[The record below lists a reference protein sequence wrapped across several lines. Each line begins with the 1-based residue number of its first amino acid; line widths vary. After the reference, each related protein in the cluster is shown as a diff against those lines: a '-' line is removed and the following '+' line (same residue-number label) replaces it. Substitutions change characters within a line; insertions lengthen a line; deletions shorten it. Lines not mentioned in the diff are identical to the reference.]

1 MTKQSVVLLG
11 VTSALVLLVSATDS
25 LGQRND
31 LFFSTRPT
39 ISALPQSAKAPPDN
53 QLTADKI
60 ALGKLLFWD
69 PILSGN
75 RDVACATCH
84 HPFNAY
90 AENRDL
96 SIGVNGVG
104 YGRNRRFQPPNSIP
118 FVKRNS
124 PTLVNVGFNGIN
136 QAGQYNPTNAPMFWD
151 MRVRSLE
158 TQALEPIKSFEEMRG
173 DAYPEDK
180 AVETVVG
187 RLNAI
192 PEYRALFSKAFGV
205 ENAVNATN
213 LGKAIASFGR
223 SLVSNNSPFDRY
235 MRGDRS
241 AMTAAQLEGMERFE
255 DVGCMECHN
264 GPMFSDYKVH
274 VLGVPDNGTL
284 PQTDRG
290 MADMPVAFRTASFEG
305 TPYAFRTATLR
316 NLRDTPPYMH
326 NGRFSTLGG
335 VLDFYNRLPTN
346 PNVRRRDVA
355 PLAQRL
361 GGVNEAAY
369 AIIAFLGALNDDTF
383 DKALP
388 SRVPSGLT
396 PGGRIQ

>member
-1 MTKQSVVLLG
+1 MLLA
-11 VTSALVLLVSATDS
+11 SAADS
-25 LGQRND
+25 QGQRSD
-31 LFFSTRPT
+31 RFSSTEPT
-39 ISALPQSAKAPPDN
+39 ISALPQSVNAPPDN
-53 QLTADKI
+53 RLTADKI

-75 RDVACATCH
+75 RDVACVTCH
-84 HPFNAY
+84 HPLNAY
-90 AENRDL
+90 AEGRDL

-104 YGRNRRFQPPNSIP
+104 YGRSRRFQVPNSIP

-136 QAGQYNPTNAPMFWD
+136 QAGEYNPTIAPMFWD
-151 MRVRSLE
+151 IRVRSLE

-180 AVETVVG
+180 AIETVVA

-192 PEYRALFSKAFGV
+192 PEYRGLFSKAFG
-205 ENAVNATN
+205 EKNAVNATN

-235 MRGDRS
+235 MRGERS
-241 AMTAAQLEGMERFE
+241 AMTAAQLEGMDRFE
-255 DVGCMECHN
+255 EVGCIDCHN

-274 VLGVPDNGTL
+274 VLGVPDNSTL

-290 MADMPVAFRTASFEG
+290 VADMPAAFRTASFED
-305 TPYAFRTATLR
+305 TPYAFRTASLR
-316 NLRDTPPYMH
+316 NLRDTSPYMH

-335 VLDFYNRLPTN
+335 VIEFYDVLPRN
-346 PNVRRRDVA
+346 PNVRRGDLD

-361 GGVNEAAY
+361 GDVNDAAS
-369 AIIAFLGALNDDTF
+369 AIVAFLEALNDDSF
-383 DKALP
+383 DKAIP
-388 SRVPSGLT
+388 SRVPSGLN

>member
-1 MTKQSVVLLG
+1 MMKRSVVLLG
-11 VTSALVLLVSATDS
+11 LMPAFVLLVSATHS
-25 LGQRND
+25 QGQRSD
-31 LFFSTRPT
+31 RFSTVPT
-39 ISALPQSAKAPPDN
+39 ISALPQSVNAPPDN
-53 QLTADKI
+53 PITADKI

-84 HPFNAY
+84 HPLNAY
-90 AENRDL
+90 ADDRDL
-96 SIGVNGVG
+96 SIGVNGAG
-104 YGRNRRFQPPNSIP
+104 YGRKRRFQPPNSIP

-124 PTLVNVGFNGIN
+124 PTMVNVGFNGIT
-136 QAGQYNPTNAPMFWD
+136 QAGEYNPANAPMFWD
-151 MRVRSLE
+151 VRVRSLE

-173 DAYPEDK
+173 DAYTEDE
-180 AVETVVG
+180 ALETVVA

-192 PEYRALFSKAFGV
+192 PEYRALFSKAFGG
-205 ENAVNATN
+205 ERAVTATN

-255 DVGCMECHN
+255 RVGCIECHN

-274 VLGVPDNGTL
+274 VLGVPDNSTL

-290 MADMPVAFRTASFEG
+290 MADMPVAFKTASFEG
-305 TPYAFRTATLR
+305 TPYAFRTASLR

-326 NGRFSTLGG
+326 NGRISTLGG
-335 VLDFYNRLPTN
+335 VLDFYNRLPAN
-346 PNVRRRDVA
+346 SNVRRRDLA

-361 GGVNEAAY
+361 GGVNDAAY
-369 AIIAFLGALNDDTF
+369 AIIAFLGALNDDSF
-383 DKALP
+383 DQAIP